1 MTSNFFQRWSARS
14 LAGKDAA
21 VSDVL
26 ANDVLA
32 SDITPSQE
40 ADMVLV
46 APDDGPALQAEPALS
61 EPCAD
66 PICEQVTLTDADV
79 DKVTFDTGVASF
91 LQQGVDKKLK
101 QAALAKLFHS
111 DEFNYISDMDDH
123 TEDFSNIPKL
133 DEGIAKQLRGW
144 VKTALAEP
152 EQAED
157 ESSPDLDMLAANAET
172 TEPVSADGSVTVH
185 DCSVTAHDDSVTAH
199 DGAGSKSLSQS
210 SET

>member
-26 ANDVLA
+26 ASDVLA
-32 SDITPSQE
+32 NDITPSQE
-40 ADMVLV
+40 TDMVLA
-46 APDDGPALQAEPALS
+46 APELQPDSGTVPDHSPALQTEP
-61 EPCAD
+61 D

-144 VKTALAEP
+144 VKAALSEP
-152 EQAED
+152 EETDEAIADSDALVDTEAEITSVSEIADADADKKPLPQTD
-157 ESSPDLDMLAANAET
+157 ET
-172 TEPVSADGSVTVH
+172 
-185 DCSVTAHDDSVTAH
+185 
-199 DGAGSKSLSQS
+199 
-210 SET
+210 

>member
-1 MTSNFFQRWSARS
+1 M
-14 LAGKDAA
+14 
-21 VSDVL
+21 VL
-26 ANDVLA
+26 AAAEL
-32 SDITPSQE
+32 Q
-40 ADMVLV
+40 ADGGAV
-46 APDDGPALQAEPALS
+46 PDHSPALQAEPALS

-144 VKTALAEP
+144 VKAALTEP
-152 EQAED
+152 EETDEAIADSDALVDTEAEITSVSEIADADADKKPLPQTD
-157 ESSPDLDMLAANAET
+157 ET
-172 TEPVSADGSVTVH
+172 
-185 DCSVTAHDDSVTAH
+185 
-199 DGAGSKSLSQS
+199 
-210 SET
+210 

>member
-1 MTSNFFQRWSARS
+1 
-14 LAGKDAA
+14 
-21 VSDVL
+21 
-26 ANDVLA
+26 
-32 SDITPSQE
+32 
-40 ADMVLV
+40 MVLV

-144 VKTALAEP
+144 VKAALTEAE
-152 EQAED
+152 ETDEAIADSDALVDTEAEITSVSEIAGADADKKPLPQTD
-157 ESSPDLDMLAANAET
+157 ET
-172 TEPVSADGSVTVH
+172 
-185 DCSVTAHDDSVTAH
+185 
-199 DGAGSKSLSQS
+199 
-210 SET
+210 